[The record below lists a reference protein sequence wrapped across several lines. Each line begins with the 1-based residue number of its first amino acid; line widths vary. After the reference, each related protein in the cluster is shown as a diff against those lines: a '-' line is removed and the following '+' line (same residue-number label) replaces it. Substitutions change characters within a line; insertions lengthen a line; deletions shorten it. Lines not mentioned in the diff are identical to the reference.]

1 LNLQEPAETNGRRY
15 FFFIEAMQMLA
26 EKFFLVLETLMS
38 RGHPHDAPRVVSTS
52 RHVPIKL
59 EPRRGEVIAFQSLA
73 ASKAPHGIA
82 K

>member
-1 LNLQEPAETNGRRY
+1 MGVAI